1 MKYEIYTQNT
11 CTYQYIR
18 NKNIVT
24 ESSNKDFKVLFTQF
38 ILAMVD
44 VAHKQMIV

>member
-24 ESSNKDFKVLFTQF
+24 ESNKDFKVLFTQF